1 MSGTPNYEA
10 GQSEGGKATLTEK
23 QFCEKVGISRMTAY
37 RLREAGKLSY
47 CRVGDKVLY
56 LPRHVDEFLASVEM
70 RAQVEGQ
77 R

>member
-1 MSGTPNYEA
+1 MSGTPDYEA
-10 GQSEGGKATLTEK
+10 ESVKATLTER

-56 LPRHVDEFLASVEM
+56 LPRHVDEFLTSVEM
-70 RAQVEGQ
+70 RAQVEG
-77 R
+77 RK

>member
-1 MSGTPNYEA
+1 MSGTPDYE
-10 GQSEGGKATLTEK
+10 SESVKATLTER

-47 CRVGDKVLY
+47 CRIGDKVLY

-70 RAQVEGQ
+70 RAHMEGQ